1 MKLIKATIHKYKCI
15 ETEQK
20 FNVEDDITILVG
32 MNESGKTSVLEALA
46 KSNYFQKDETFKF
59 NTTHDY
65 PRKEKK
71 ALDKSGADPIA
82 ITSEYALSEDLL
94 VAIEADL
101 GKGVFTQK
109 TVSVSNKF
117 SNGRIWNDISAD
129 FFKFIENKTSEL
141 KISSKALNEKLFA
154 IKTLAGLDTLIGEYK
169 DETIIKAIE
178 TFKKYFKNDL
188 KWKDRIF
195 HEYIIRIHLIPNL
208 PKFLYYDEY
217 YALPSRISIEKLN
230 EDELEAEE
238 LKTAKAL
245 FELADINTDEILDSD
260 NYEDFKAELEATQ
273 ATITNELFKY
283 WETNRNLEI
292 TFDIDKVIEEVEREV
307 QDPSTYRKLKVNDVK
322 IVEHILDIRVKNKRS
337 GVSLPLKNRSKG
349 FNWFF
354 SFLVWFKKIQEDK
367 KSNYILLL
375 DEPGLNLHAAAQ
387 ANLLHFLNDLS
398 VDYQIIFTTHS
409 PFMIESDK
417 LQKVRTVLETE
428 NGSLISDSIQEKD
441 PNTLF
446 PLQAALGYD
455 IAQNLFISK
464 HNLLVEGASDLLYL
478 QVMSSILQAAGRTG
492 LDSKITIVPTGG
504 LDKVSTFISLLRGSN
519 LNIVCLLDT
528 FRDSKGKAK
537 LDDLIEQ
544 KIISQRKIKFFHEFL
559 SDYSTADIEDL
570 FIKEDYLKIFN
581 ESFADK
587 QIKLTDLNPN
597 VKPLLIQISQLPN
610 FSDGFNHYR
619 PANKLAAKGIDVKF
633 FHKETIDNFERVF
646 VEINKLFEPVAKVT
660 MNERPSLQA

>member
-1 MKLIKATIHKYKCI
+1 MKLIKATIHKYKCV

-46 KSNYFQKDETFKF
+46 KSNYFQKDETFKY

-71 ALDKSGADPIA
+71 SLDKSGVDPLA
-82 ITSEYALSEDLL
+82 ITCEYSLSEVLI
-94 VAIEADL
+94 ATIEVDL
-101 GKGVFTQK
+101 GKEVFTQK
-109 TVSVSNKF
+109 IISVSNKF
-117 SNGRIWNDISAD
+117 SNGRVWNDVAAD
-129 FFKFIENKTSEL
+129 FSKFIENKTSEL
-141 KISSKALNEKLFA
+141 KISSKALNDKLSA
-154 IKTLAGLDTLIGEYK
+154 IKTSAELDTLIGEYK
-169 DETIIKAIE
+169 DETLLKALE
-178 TFKKYFKNDL
+178 NFKKYFKNDL
-188 KWKDRIF
+188 KWKELIF
-195 HEYIIRIHLIPNL
+195 HEYIIRTYLLPNL

-230 EDELEAEE
+230 EENLDVEE

-245 FELADINTDEILDSD
+245 FELADINTDEITSAD
-260 NYEDFKAELEATQ
+260 NFEDFKAELEATQ

-283 WETNRNLEI
+283 WETNKNLEI
-292 TFDIDKVIEEVEREV
+292 TFDIDKIEGTEERDVHSPQHGINVKV
-307 QDPSTYRKLKVNDVK
+307 QDTK
-322 IVEHILDIRVKNKRS
+322 IVEHILDIRVKNRRS

-387 ANLLHFLNDLS
+387 ANLLHFLNDLA
-398 VDYQIIFTTHS
+398 VDYQIIYSTHS

-417 LQKVRTVLETE
+417 LQKVRTVLETD

-492 LDSKITIVPTGG
+492 LDNKITIVPTGG

-537 LDDLIEQ
+537 LDDMIEQ
-544 KIISQRKIKFFHEFL
+544 KIISQKKIKFFHEFL
-559 SDYSTADIEDL
+559 SEYTTADIEDL
-570 FIKEDYLKIFN
+570 FAKEDYLKFYN
-581 ESFADK
+581 EAFSDK
-587 QIKLTDLNPN
+587 QVKLADLNNKIKPILIQLGEFLKLT
-597 VKPLLIQISQLPN
+597 
-610 FSDGFNHYR
+610 DGFNHYR
-619 PANKLAAKGIDVKF
+619 PANKLAAKGVEANF
-633 FHKETIDNFERVF
+633 FDKTTLDNFEKVF
-646 VEINKLFEPVAKVT
+646 VEVNKLF
-660 MNERPSLQA
+660 